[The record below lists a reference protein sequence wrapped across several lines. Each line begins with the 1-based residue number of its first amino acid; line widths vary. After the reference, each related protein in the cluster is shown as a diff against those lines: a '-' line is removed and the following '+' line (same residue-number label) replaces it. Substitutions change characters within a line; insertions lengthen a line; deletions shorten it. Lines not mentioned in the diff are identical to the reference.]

1 MANCKVCST
10 FINLYCNLTTM
21 IIATIGSHSALQ
33 ILHGAK
39 KEGFQTMIITDNKR
53 EGFYKNFSFINSVSA
68 YTSLDEA
75 VSMINEIKDNGI
87 LIPHGSLVEYLGK
100 ERVDRIETKIF
111 GNRKIFEWEAN
122 QKKKMELLKKSNIK
136 IPEIFERP
144 EDVDRLVIVKLNG
157 AKGGKGYFLAK
168 NKSEVKE
175 GIQKLIESKM
185 IRDEAEVIIQEY
197 VIGVP
202 MYFQFF
208 YSNIIN
214 RTEIFGIDIRYET
227 NIDGLRRLTYEYMKE
242 LEIDP
247 TFVVVGNIPA
257 VARESLLPVAL
268 EYANNFV
275 RTTKELV
282 SPGMIGPFCLE
293 SIVTDNSDIVVFEFS
308 GRIVAGTNL
317 YINGSPYSWLYWD
330 EPMSMG
336 RRIAREIRVAN
347 EKDKLSLLVS

>member
-1 MANCKVCST
+1 
-10 FINLYCNLTTM
+10 M
-21 IIATIGSHSALQ
+21 IIGTLGSHSALQ

-39 KEGFQTMIITDNKR
+39 KEGFQTAVVADKKR
-53 EGFYKNFSFINSVSA
+53 EDFYRNFSFIDNILS
-68 YTSLDEA
+68 YDSLDNA
-75 VSMINEIKDNGI
+75 VIQINKMKDNGI

-100 ERVDRIETKIF
+100 ERVDKIQTKIF
-111 GNRKIFEWEAN
+111 GNRKIFEWEAD
-122 QKKKMELLKKSNIK
+122 QKKKMELLRKSHIK
-136 IPEIFERP
+136 IPEIFERV

-175 GIQKLIESKM
+175 GISNLINSKM
-185 IRDEAEVIIQEY
+185 IKSEEEVIIQEF

-208 YSNIIN
+208 YSYMLN

-227 NIDGLRRLTYEYMKE
+227 NIDGLRRLPYNYIKE
-242 LEIDP
+242 TNPSP

-275 RTTKELV
+275 KTTKELV
-282 SPGMIGPFCLE
+282 PPGIIGPFCLE
-293 SIVTDNSDIVVFEFS
+293 SIVTDNMDIVVFEFS

-317 YINGSPYSWLYWD
+317 YVNGSPYSWLYWD

-336 RRIAREIRVAN
+336 RRIAREIKIAN
-347 EKDKLSLLVS
+347 EKDKLNLVVS